1 MADTPRTPVRVDG
14 QKATGTVI
22 WEWSG
27 LDGDDTGIPVMM
39 TKFPDMTVQ
48 IAITTHGGA
57 TTTFEGT
64 LDPRGDPHHADHAN
78 AVWSPMTDTTETVIS
93 TTTTSLPLTQILQKA
108 FWVRPKQA
116 GGTGTVSK
124 IWLHGTVRG

>member
-1 MADTPRTPVRVDG
+1 MADTPRTPVRIDG
-14 QKATGTVI
+14 RDATGTVI

-27 LDGDDTGIPVMM
+27 LDGDDTGIPVIM

-48 IAITTHGGA
+48 FAITTHGGA
-57 TTTFEGT
+57 TTTLEGT
-64 LDPRGDPHHADHAN
+64 LDPRGNPAHADHAN
-78 AVWSPMTDTTETVIS
+78 AVWSAMTDTTETIIS
-93 TTTTSLPLTQILQKA
+93 ATTTSLPLTQVLQKA
-108 FWVRPKQA
+108 YWVRPKQT